1 MLIGV
6 IGRADTVQKL
16 LELDLLEPFSRKR
29 EDAIGAGLS
38 EQREVLKYKKET
50 FLEN

>member
-1 MLIGV
+1 MLNGV
-6 IGRADTVQKL
+6 MGRADTVQKV

-29 EDAIGAGLS
+29 EDAVGAGLS
-38 EQREVLKYKKET
+38 EQVEVLKYKKET